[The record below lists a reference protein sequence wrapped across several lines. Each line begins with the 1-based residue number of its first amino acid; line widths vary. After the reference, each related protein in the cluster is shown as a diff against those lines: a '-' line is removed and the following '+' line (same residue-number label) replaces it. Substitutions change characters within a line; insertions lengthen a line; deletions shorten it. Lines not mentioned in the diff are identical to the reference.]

1 MTTITPQLVPDQ
13 PVGNPLVPILES
25 LTVAVSTAN
34 QTIAMLDG
42 DVRRAVRNKETAGA
56 IRELAARTGASLTEA
71 TDRAVRAELSR
82 LDSARAQESAPERL
96 ERMRRFTDS
105 LQARAAAGSSSWVGD
120 GDLYDADGLPR

>member
-1 MTTITPQLVPDQ
+1 MTIS
-13 PVGNPLVPILES
+13 I
-25 LTVAVSTAN
+25 
-34 QTIAMLDG
+34 
-42 DVRRAVRNKETAGA
+42 RNKETAGA